1 MGTHAVVGGRTRAR
15 RWTVLLAAVTA
26 SLLSV
31 ETLAVAHEPAQ
42 PAREALVAGTP
53 CTATAMACVDL
64 VGLRAW
70 LFQDGQVARGPVPI
84 SIGGDG
90 DDSTPPGRF
99 RVEWKNK
106 DHVSGESG
114 APMPYAVFFAPGG
127 IAFHEGNLQ
136 TNSAGCVR
144 LAHDEAVTF
153 FDYLRVGDEV
163 QVHSDVPAAP

>member
-1 MGTHAVVGGRTRAR
+1 MAVVA
-15 RWTVLLAAVTA
+15 
-26 SLLSV
+26 
-31 ETLAVAHEPAQ
+31 TLATGLISMGSLATAQEPAP
-42 PAREALVAGTP
+42 PAAEALVAGTP

-70 LFQDGQVARGPVPI
+70 LLQGGRVVRGPVPI

-90 DDSTPPGRF
+90 DASTPPGRF

-136 TNSAGCVR
+136 TTSAGCVR
-144 LAHDEAVTF
+144 LAHDEAVAF

-163 QVHSDVPAAP
+163 QVHSDVAASP

>member
-1 MGTHAVVGGRTRAR
+1 MSRRVVVGHRPRGRCGVV
-15 RWTVLLAAVTA
+15 VLVAIAAA
-26 SLLSV
+26 LLPV
-31 ETLAVAHEPAQ
+31 GTLAGAQEPAR
-42 PAREALVAGTP
+42 PAAEVPVAGTP
-53 CTATAMACVDL
+53 CTSTAMACVDL

-70 LFQDGQVARGPVPI
+70 LFQGGQVARGPVPI

-136 TNSAGCVR
+136 TSSAGCVR
-144 LAHDEAVTF
+144 LARDEAVAF

-163 QVHSDVPAAP
+163 QVHSDALASP